1 MKQSR
6 PPRQRPLSQR
16 VFTVSGGYNPV
27 LCGRSSSRRA
37 HYKEWDEVQ
46 MGKAVE
52 ACVNEGMSIRQA
64 AFHFGVPK
72 STLGDRMSGRVVP
85 CSTSGPKTYLS
96 PVEETELVK
105 FLLRCAAI
113 GDPKSHVTRN
123 HGILDYLLS
132 VRNNHIIV
140 LIDNAQELA
149 KVEFDMVRS
158 VRHFINTSPRATCLA
173 FSQDP

>member
-1 MKQSR
+1 MFKFLQFLFSR
-6 PPRQRPLSQR
+6 FGRESRKSRKFGPRENFPL
-16 VFTVSGGYNPV
+16 Y
-27 LCGRSSSRRA
+27 GR
-37 HYKEWDEVQ
+37 
-46 MGKAVE
+46 M
-52 ACVNEGMSIRQA
+52 N
-64 AFHFGVPK
+64 
-72 STLGDRMSGRVVP
+72 GRVVP
-85 CSTSGPKTYLS
+85 CSTSGPKTSSS
-96 PVEETELVK
+96 PEEETELVK

-132 VRNNHIIV
+132 VRNNHIMV

>member
-1 MKQSR
+1 
-6 PPRQRPLSQR
+6 
-16 VFTVSGGYNPV
+16 
-27 LCGRSSSRRA
+27 
-37 HYKEWDEVQ
+37 

-64 AFHFGVPK
+64 AFHFGVPT
-72 STLGDRMSGRVVP
+72 STLGDRMSSRVVP
-85 CSTSGPKTYLS
+85 CSTSGPKTSYL
-96 PVEETELVK
+96 PELVK
-105 FLLRCAAI
+105 FLLRCEAI
-113 GDPKSHVTRN
+113 GDPKSRVTRN